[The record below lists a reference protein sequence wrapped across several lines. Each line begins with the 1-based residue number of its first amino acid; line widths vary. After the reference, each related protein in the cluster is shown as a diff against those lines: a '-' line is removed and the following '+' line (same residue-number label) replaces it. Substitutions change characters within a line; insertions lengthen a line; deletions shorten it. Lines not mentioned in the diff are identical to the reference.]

1 MTATQQDKRRAWL
14 VATRRRNEIINLA
27 KHRASQIERVD
38 ESRFLF
44 VLAQTLASA
53 PPGKFRI
60 HRDFVT
66 WHGLDRVT
74 LARCARD
81 AGFGQL
87 GTDDPL
93 LQRVLSK
100 VEPAAA
106 MGGEAAGRL
115 LDLTAEERDLLDIRT
130 IEAID
135 EQRQDREARR
145 REERRLKDRE
155 RKRRAREGLHKP
167 RAHSLARVKP
177 WETLGISKATFYR
190 RLSVETNLSAGSC
203 DETDLSARR
212 ICPHTYIINGY
223 ADRLVSASHE
233 ADIGRPECPAGDTAS
248 QLLLLLGQGD
258 EREGARRAHLLGPRF
273 VTLSDLIRSEGI
285 AASAGA
291 IQTAIATAIGL
302 INDPDTSNPKV
313 PT

>member
-1 MTATQQDKRRAWL
+1 VTATQHDKRRAWL

-27 KHRASQIERVD
+27 KHRASKVERVD

-53 PPGKFRI
+53 PAGKFRI
-60 HRDFVT
+60 RKNFVT

-74 LARCARD
+74 LARCAKD

-87 GTDDPL
+87 GTDDPML
-93 LQRVLSK
+93 TRALTK
-100 VEPAAA
+100 VTPAAA

-115 LDLTAEERDLLDIRT
+115 LELTAEERDLLDIRT
-130 IEAID
+130 IEAVD
-135 EQRQDREARR
+135 EAREDREARR

-167 RAHSLARVKP
+167 RALSLARVRP

-203 DETDLSARR
+203 GETDLSARR

-223 ADRLVSASHE
+223 ADRPVSASQA
-233 ADIGRPECPAGDTAS
+233 ADIRRPDCPAEDAAS

-258 EREGARRAHLLGPRF
+258 EREGARRARVLGPRF
-273 VTLSDLIRSEGI
+273 DLLSDLIRSQGI

-291 IQTAIATAIGL
+291 INKAIVTAVGL
-302 INDPDTSNPKV
+302 KDDADTSNPKV